1 MNNKALME
9 KAVLAVLGVVALYT
23 LAVVLWFVHFDATK
37 KTGAWRKA
45 INAYEKARKTYRA
58 EKRLI
63 GEKER
68 WAEAYETEKLAMPTF
83 EHGKATDTTWLQKMD
98 ELAAKHYIQISSR
111 QGREEVE
118 AGEVLELP
126 IEVKNWE
133 GALES
138 LVRFLHELENTS
150 EGMFDVRAISFKP
163 SAKRGYLKGSFTL
176 TCAYMR
182 E

>member
-1 MNNKALME
+1 MNNKALKE
-9 KAVLAVLGVVALYT
+9 KAILAVLGVVILYA
-23 LAVVLWFVHFDATK
+23 LAVVLWFVHFDVTK

-45 INAYEKARKTYRA
+45 INSYEKARKTYLA
-58 EKRLI
+58 EEKLI
-63 GEKER
+63 NEKKL

-83 EHGKATDTTWLQKMD
+83 EEGKSTDTTWLQKMD
-98 ELAAKHYIQISSR
+98 EIAEKHYVQISNS
-111 QGREEVE
+111 QGKEEVV

-126 IEVKNWE
+126 IEVKSWE
-133 GALES
+133 SSLEG

-150 EGMFDVRAISFKP
+150 EGMFDMRTINFKP
-163 SAKRGYLKGSFTL
+163 SNKQGYLKGSFTL

>member
-1 MNNKALME
+1 MNNKALKE
-9 KAVLAVLGVVALYT
+9 KAILAVLGIVVLYA
-23 LAVVLWFVHFDATK
+23 LAVVLWFMHFDVTK

-45 INAYEKARKTYRA
+45 INSYEKAKKTYLA
-58 EKRLI
+58 ECRLI
-63 GEKER
+63 REKAQ
-68 WAEAYETEKLAMPTF
+68 WTEAYENEKAAMPTF
-83 EHGKATDTTWLQKMD
+83 EHGKSTDTTWLQKMD
-98 ELAAKHYIQISSR
+98 ELAAKHFIQISNR
-111 QGREEVE
+111 QGKEEVE

-138 LVRFLHELENTS
+138 LVRFLHELENAS
-150 EGMFDVRAISFKP
+150 DGMFDVRTISFKP
-163 SAKRGYLKGSFTL
+163 SNKRGYLKGSFTL

>member
-1 MNNKALME
+1 MNNKQLME
-9 KAVLAVLGVVALYT
+9 KAVLAVLGVAVLYA
-23 LAVVLWFVHFDATK
+23 LAVVLWFVHFDVTQ

-45 INAYEKARKTYRA
+45 INSYEKARKTYQA

-63 GEKER
+63 GEKAQ
-68 WAEAYETEKLAMPTF
+68 WADAYETEKSAMPTF
-83 EHGKATDTTWLQKMD
+83 EQGKATDTTLLQKMD
-98 ELAAKHYIQISSR
+98 ELAAKHYVQISNR
-111 QGREEVE
+111 QGKEEVV

-133 GALES
+133 SSLEG

-150 EGMFDVRAISFKP
+150 EGMFDVRAINFKP
-163 SAKRGYLKGSFTL
+163 SNKRGYLKGSFTL